1 MALLGRE
8 SGVFPAPSRETWQLA
23 GQGWVV
29 GRGWEGVRE
38 RLEAKM
44 RNETN
49 FLVKSFDCNIGLG
62 ASEGA

>member
-1 MALLGRE
+1 M
-8 SGVFPAPSRETWQLA
+8 A